1 MSKECYV
8 CGKGTISGN
17 AVSHSNIH
25 TKRTWKPNLRKVKI
39 MENGTAKTVTIC
51 SRCLRSSKIEK

>member
-1 MSKECYV
+1 MSRECYV

-17 AVSHSNIH
+17 TVSHSNIH

-39 MENGTAKTVTIC
+39 VENGTAKTVTIC
-51 SRCLRSSKIEK
+51 SRCLRSSKVEK